1 MAMKD
6 MIKILENQLK
16 IEEQNI
22 KKQLTNSNLD
32 VVFKLTTTI
41 CNLKQMCGEWKT
53 PETVAE
59 VAEDVVKKYSNG
71 RYDHNIDALYD
82 GYIAAKQAY
91 QTNGDQ
97 QHKDK
102 LMEALGRLMV
112 EIYDMLSAMMVD
124 SDFRDEKEEIMR
136 RIKML
141 SD

>member
-1 MAMKD
+1 MKD

-16 IEEQNI
+16 IEEDNV

-32 VVFKLTTTI
+32 VVFKLTSTI
-41 CNLKQMCGEWKT
+41 CNLKKMCGEWGT
-53 PETVAE
+53 SEAVAE
-59 VAEDVVKKYSNG
+59 VAEDVIKKYSNG
-71 RYDHNIDALYD
+71 RYDHNIDTLYD
-82 GYIAAKQAY
+82 AYIAAKQAY

-112 EIYDMLSAMMVD
+112 EIYDMLSSMMVD

-141 SD
+141 SE

>member
-1 MAMKD
+1 MKE

-59 VAEDVVKKYSNG
+59 VAEDTIKKYSNG

-82 GYIAAKQAY
+82 SYIAAKQAY

-97 QHKDK
+97 QHRDK

-112 EIYDMLSAMMVD
+112 EIYDMLSSMMVD

-141 SD
+141 SE

>member
-1 MAMKD
+1 MKD

-16 IEEQNI
+16 IEEDNV

-32 VVFKLTTTI
+32 VVFKLTSTI
-41 CNLKQMCGEWKT
+41 CNLKKMCGEWET
-53 PETVAE
+53 SETVAE
-59 VAEDVVKKYSNG
+59 VAEDVIKKYSNG

-82 GYIAAKQAY
+82 AYIAAKQAY

-141 SD
+141 SE

>member
-1 MAMKD
+1 MKD

-16 IEEQNI
+16 IEEENV
-22 KKQLTNSNLD
+22 KNQLTNSNLD
-32 VVFKLTTTI
+32 VIFKLTTTI
-41 CNLKQMCGEWKT
+41 CNLKKMCGGWKES
-53 PETVAE
+53 ETVAE
-59 VAEDVVKKYSNG
+59 VAEDVIKKYSNG

>member
-1 MAMKD
+1 MED
-6 MIKILENQLK
+6 MIKILEKQLK

-53 PETVAE
+53 SETVAE
-59 VAEDVVKKYSNG
+59 VTEDVIKKYSNG

-82 GYIAAKQAY
+82 GYIVAKQAY

>member
-1 MAMKD
+1 MKD

-16 IEEQNI
+16 IEEDNV
-22 KKQLTNSNLD
+22 KKQLTNNNLD

-41 CNLKQMCGEWKT
+41 CNLKKMCGEWKVS
-53 PETVAE
+53 ETVSE
-59 VAEDVVKKYSNG
+59 VAEDTIKKYSNG
-71 RYDHNIDALYD
+71 RYDHNIDSLYD
-82 GYIAAKQAY
+82 AYIAAKQAY

-102 LMEALGRLMV
+102 LMESLCRLMV
-112 EIYDMLSAMMVD
+112 EIYDMLSSMMVD

>member
-1 MAMKD
+1 MKEL
-6 MIKILENQLK
+6 IKILENQLK

-22 KKQLTNSNLD
+22 KKQLTNNNLD

-41 CNLKQMCGEWKT
+41 CNLKKMCGEWET
-53 PETVAE
+53 SETVAE
-59 VAEDVVKKYSNG
+59 VAEDIVKKYSNG

-82 GYIAAKQAY
+82 AYIAAKQAY
-91 QTNGDQ
+91 QSNGDQ

>member
-1 MAMKD
+1 MKD

-16 IEEQNI
+16 IEEDNV

-41 CNLKQMCGEWKT
+41 CNLKKMCGEWT
-53 PETVAE
+53 ESETVAE
-59 VAEDVVKKYSNG
+59 VAEDVIKKYSNG

-82 GYIAAKQAY
+82 AYIAAKQAY

-141 SD
+141 SE

>member
-1 MAMKD
+1 MKD

-16 IEEQNI
+16 IEEENV
-22 KKQLTNSNLD
+22 KKQLTNNNLD

-41 CNLKQMCGEWKT
+41 CNLKKMCGEWET

-59 VAEDVVKKYSNG
+59 VAEDIVKKYSNG

-82 GYIAAKQAY
+82 AYIAAKQAY

-97 QHKDK
+97 QHRDK

-112 EIYDMLSAMMVD
+112 EIYDMLSSMMVD
-124 SDFRDEKEEIMR
+124 ADFRDEKEEIMR

>member
-1 MAMKD
+1 MKD

-16 IEEQNI
+16 IEEENV
-22 KKQLTNSNLD
+22 KNQLTNSNLD
-32 VVFKLTTTI
+32 VIFKLTTTI
-41 CNLKQMCGEWKT
+41 CNLKKMCGDWKES
-53 PETVAE
+53 ETVAE
-59 VAEDVVKKYSNG
+59 VAEDVIKKYSNG

-112 EIYDMLSAMMVD
+112 EIYDMLSDMMVD

-141 SD
+141 SE

>member
-1 MAMKD
+1 MKD

-16 IEEQNI
+16 IEEENV
-22 KKQLTNSNLD
+22 KNQLTNSNLD
-32 VVFKLTTTI
+32 VIFKLTTTI
-41 CNLKQMCGEWKT
+41 CNLKKMCGDWKES
-53 PETVAE
+53 ETVAE
-59 VAEDVVKKYSNG
+59 VAEDVIKKYSNG

>member
-1 MAMKD
+1 MKEL
-6 MIKILENQLK
+6 IKILENQLK

-32 VVFKLTTTI
+32 VAFKLTTTI

-53 PETVAE
+53 SETVAE
-59 VAEDVVKKYSNG
+59 VAEDVIKKYSNG

-82 GYIAAKQAY
+82 SYISAKQAY

>member
-1 MAMKD
+1 MKD
-6 MIKILENQLK
+6 MIRILENQLK
-16 IEEQNI
+16 IEEENV
-22 KKQLTNSNLD
+22 KNQLTNSNLD
-32 VVFKLTTTI
+32 VIFKLTTTI
-41 CNLKQMCGEWKT
+41 CNLKKMCGDWKES
-53 PETVAE
+53 ETVAE
-59 VAEDVVKKYSNG
+59 VAEDVIKKYSNG

>member
-1 MAMKD
+1 MKD
-6 MIKILENQLK
+6 MIKILENQIK
-16 IEEQNI
+16 IEEENV
-22 KKQLTNSNLD
+22 KNQLTNSNLD
-32 VVFKLTTTI
+32 VIFKLTTTI
-41 CNLKQMCGEWKT
+41 CNLKKMCGDWKES
-53 PETVAE
+53 ETVAE
-59 VAEDVVKKYSNG
+59 VAEDVIKKYSNG

-82 GYIAAKQAY
+82 GYIAANQAY

>member
-1 MAMKD
+1 MKD
-6 MIKILENQLK
+6 MINILEKQLK
-16 IEEQNI
+16 IEEENV
-22 KKQLTNSNLD
+22 KKQLTNNNLD
-32 VVFKLTTTI
+32 VVFKLTSTI
-41 CNLKQMCGEWKT
+41 CNLKKMCGEWT
-53 PETVAE
+53 ESETVAE
-59 VAEDVVKKYSNG
+59 VAEDVIKKYSNG

-82 GYIAAKQAY
+82 SYIAAKQAY

-124 SDFRDEKEEIMR
+124 SDFKDEKDEILR

-141 SD
+141 SE

>member
-1 MAMKD
+1 MKD

-16 IEEQNI
+16 IEEENV

-32 VVFKLTTTI
+32 VIFKLTTTI
-41 CNLKQMCGEWKT
+41 CNLKRMCGDWET
-53 PETVAE
+53 SGTVAE
-59 VAEDVVKKYSNG
+59 AAEDVIKKYSNG

>member
-1 MAMKD
+1 MKD

-16 IEEQNI
+16 IEEENV
-22 KKQLTNSNLD
+22 KKQLTNNNLD

-41 CNLKQMCGEWKT
+41 CNIKKMCGEWKVS
-53 PETVAE
+53 ETVAE
-59 VAEDVVKKYSNG
+59 VAEDTIKKYSNG
-71 RYDHNIDALYD
+71 RYDHNIDSLYD
-82 GYIAAKQAY
+82 AYIATKQAY

-102 LMEALGRLMV
+102 LMESLCRLMA
-112 EIYDMLSAMMVD
+112 EIYDMLSSMMVY

>member
-1 MAMKD
+1 MKEL
-6 MIKILENQLK
+6 IKILENQLK

-22 KKQLTNSNLD
+22 KKQLTNNNLD

-41 CNLKQMCGEWKT
+41 CNLKKMCGEWKT
-53 PETVAE
+53 SETVAE
-59 VAEDVVKKYSNG
+59 VAEDVIKKYSNG

-102 LMEALGRLMV
+102 LMEALERLMV

>member
-1 MAMKD
+1 MKD

-16 IEEQNI
+16 IEEENV
-22 KKQLTNSNLD
+22 KKQLTSSNLD
-32 VVFKLTTTI
+32 VVYKLTTTI
-41 CNLKQMCGEWKT
+41 CNLKKMCGDW
-53 PETVAE
+53 PESNTVAD
-59 VAEDVVKKYSNG
+59 VAEDVIKKYSNG

>member
-1 MAMKD
+1 MKD
-6 MIKILENQLK
+6 MIKLLENQLK
-16 IEEQNI
+16 IEEENV

-41 CNLKQMCGEWKT
+41 CNLKKMCGEWT
-53 PETVAE
+53 ESETVAE
-59 VAEDVVKKYSNG
+59 VAEDVIKKYSNG

-82 GYIAAKQAY
+82 AYIAAKQAY

-102 LMEALGRLMV
+102 LMETLGRLMV

-141 SD
+141 SE

>member
-1 MAMKD
+1 MTMKD
-6 MIKILENQLK
+6 MIEILENQLK
-16 IEEQNI
+16 IEEENV
-22 KKQLTNSNLD
+22 KKQLTNNNLD

-53 PETVAE
+53 SETVSE
-59 VAEDVVKKYSNG
+59 VAEDVIKKYSNG
-71 RYDHNIDALYD
+71 KYDHNIDALYD
-82 GYIAAKQAY
+82 AYIAAKQAY

-102 LMEALGRLMV
+102 LMETLGRLMV

-141 SD
+141 SN

>member
-1 MAMKD
+1 MKEL
-6 MIKILENQLK
+6 IKILENQLK

-22 KKQLTNSNLD
+22 KKQLTNNNLD

-41 CNLKQMCGEWKT
+41 CNLKKMCGEWET
-53 PETVAE
+53 SETVAE
-59 VAEDVVKKYSNG
+59 VAEDIVKKYSNG

-82 GYIAAKQAY
+82 AYIAAKQAY

>member
-1 MAMKD
+1 MKD

-16 IEEQNI
+16 IEEENV
-22 KKQLTNSNLD
+22 KKQLTNNNLD

-41 CNLKQMCGEWKT
+41 CNLKKMCGEWKVS
-53 PETVAE
+53 ETVAE
-59 VAEDVVKKYSNG
+59 VAEDTIKKYSNG
-71 RYDHNIDALYD
+71 RYDHNIDSLYD
-82 GYIAAKQAY
+82 AYIAAKQAY

-102 LMEALGRLMV
+102 LMESLCRLMV
-112 EIYDMLSAMMVD
+112 EIYDMLSSMMVD

>member
-1 MAMKD
+1 MKEL
-6 MIKILENQLK
+6 IKILENQLK

-53 PETVAE
+53 SETVAE
-59 VAEDVVKKYSNG
+59 VAEDVIKKYSNG

>member
-1 MAMKD
+1 MKEL
-6 MIKILENQLK
+6 IKILENQLK

-32 VVFKLTTTI
+32 VVFKLTTAI

-53 PETVAE
+53 SETVAE
-59 VAEDVVKKYSNG
+59 AAEDVIKKYSNG

-97 QHKDK
+97 QHRDK

-112 EIYDMLSAMMVD
+112 EIYDMLSSMMVD

-141 SD
+141 SE

>member
-1 MAMKD
+1 MKD

-16 IEEQNI
+16 IEEENV
-22 KKQLTNSNLD
+22 KNQLTNSNLD
-32 VVFKLTTTI
+32 VIFKLTTTI
-41 CNLKQMCGEWKT
+41 CNLKKMCGEWT
-53 PETVAE
+53 EPESVAE
-59 VAEDVVKKYSNG
+59 VAEDVIKKYSNG

>member
-1 MAMKD
+1 MKD

-16 IEEQNI
+16 IEEENV
-22 KKQLTNSNLD
+22 KKQLTSNNLD
-32 VVFKLTTTI
+32 VAFKLTTTI
-41 CNLKQMCGEWKT
+41 CNLKKMCGEWET
-53 PETVAE
+53 SETVAE
-59 VAEDVVKKYSNG
+59 VAEDIVKKYSNG

-82 GYIAAKQAY
+82 AYIAAKQAY

-97 QHKDK
+97 QHRDK

-112 EIYDMLSAMMVD
+112 EIYDMLSSMMVD

-141 SD
+141 SE

>member
-1 MAMKD
+1 MKD

-16 IEEQNI
+16 IEEENV
-22 KKQLTNSNLD
+22 KNQLTNSNLD
-32 VVFKLTTTI
+32 VIFKLTTTI
-41 CNLKQMCGEWKT
+41 CNLKKMCGDWEDSG
-53 PETVAE
+53 TVAE
-59 VAEDVVKKYSNG
+59 VAEDVIKKYSNG

-112 EIYDMLSAMMVD
+112 EIYDMLSAMMMD

>member
-1 MAMKD
+1 MKD
-6 MIKILENQLK
+6 MINILEKQLK
-16 IEEQNI
+16 IEEENV
-22 KKQLTNSNLD
+22 KKQLTNNNLD
-32 VVFKLTTTI
+32 VVFKLTSTI
-41 CNLKQMCGEWKT
+41 CNLKKMCGEWT
-53 PETVAE
+53 ESETVAE
-59 VAEDVVKKYSNG
+59 VAEDVIKKYSNG

-82 GYIAAKQAY
+82 SYIAAKQAY

-124 SDFRDEKEEIMR
+124 SDFKDEKDEILR

-141 SD
+141 SQ

>member
-1 MAMKD
+1 MKD

-16 IEEQNI
+16 IEEENV

-32 VVFKLTTTI
+32 VIYKITTTI
-41 CNLKQMCGEWKT
+41 CNLKKMCGDW
-53 PETVAE
+53 PESNTVADA
-59 VAEDVVKKYSNG
+59 AEDIIRKYSNG

>member
-1 MAMKD
+1 MKD

-16 IEEQNI
+16 IEEDNV
-22 KKQLTNSNLD
+22 KKQLTNNNLD

-41 CNLKQMCGEWKT
+41 CNLKKMCGEWKVS
-53 PETVAE
+53 ETVAE
-59 VAEDVVKKYSNG
+59 VAEDTIKKYSNG
-71 RYDHNIDALYD
+71 RYDHNIDSLYD
-82 GYIAAKQAY
+82 AYIAAKQAY

-102 LMEALGRLMV
+102 LMESLCRLMV
-112 EIYDMLSAMMVD
+112 EIYDMLSSMMVD

>member
-1 MAMKD
+1 MKD

-16 IEEQNI
+16 IEEENV

-32 VVFKLTTTI
+32 VVFKLTSTI
-41 CNLKQMCGEWKT
+41 CNLKKMCGEWET
-53 PETVAE
+53 SETVAE
-59 VAEDVVKKYSNG
+59 VAEDVIKKYSNG

-82 GYIAAKQAY
+82 AYIAAKQAY

-124 SDFRDEKEEIMR
+124 SDFRDEKDAV
-136 RIKML
+136 RIAL
-141 SD
+141 NST